1 MPRSKPRRLRPFAEY
16 TLALRSNACWRLLRQ
31 LVIPASGVGH
41 PRSWPL
47 WWGSFVRVATGMKVI
62 VLLAVALLL
71 AAGMGGCRK
80 PDTPN
85 IGIVR
90 GFLDGPNLPGA
101 P

>member
-1 MPRSKPRRLRPFAEY
+1 VNRRPVMGRSKAIGMPR
-16 TLALRSNACWRLLRQ
+16 
-31 LVIPASGVGH
+31 
-41 PRSWPL
+41 
-47 WWGSFVRVATGMKVI
+47 TGMKVI

>member
-1 MPRSKPRRLRPFAEY
+1 MSR
-16 TLALRSNACWRLLRQ
+16 
-31 LVIPASGVGH
+31 
-41 PRSWPL
+41 
-47 WWGSFVRVATGMKVI
+47 TGMKVV
-62 VLLAVALLL
+62 VLLAVFLSL
-71 AAGMGGCRK
+71 AAGTGGCRK

>member
-1 MPRSKPRRLRPFAEY
+1 MADDRPTAR
-16 TLALRSNACWRLLRQ
+16 TPLGWGPSWVAARQ
-31 LVIPASGVGH
+31 VGMS
-41 PRSWPL
+41 R
-47 WWGSFVRVATGMKVI
+47 TGMKVI
-62 VLLAVALLL
+62 VLLAGALSL